1 MDFEGEP
8 GSDVGNGLPDEHTD
22 ESPTVADAAATD
34 AQQQPSPPPAGPDTA
49 ADDQQSA
56 DSADTSPATADP
68 AVEAHHEDG
77 DAAWPAADLV
87 GTVPAEETAEETAD
101 PGDDSDAPIELGD
114 ASPAAPGALPE
125 HVRGET
131 VNLKQGGVQTID
143 ASTVTITQGGA
154 GRVNSD
160 TMTLDQ
166 SGVAIARTNTLT
178 LGSGAS
184 AFAIVANQATVE
196 KGANAFI
203 LVSRSFEG
211 DVQPTI
217 DWRTA
222 LGFGAGLGL
231 VLAIIRR
238 LR

>member
-1 MDFEGEP
+1 MDFEREP
-8 GSDVGNGLPDEHTD
+8 GSDLASGLPDEHAD
-22 ESPTVADAAATD
+22 ESPTVADAASAD
-34 AQQQPSPPPAGPDTA
+34 A

-56 DSADTSPATADP
+56 DSADTPPARADP

-87 GTVPAEETAEETAD
+87 GTAPAEETAEETAD

-114 ASPAAPGALPE
+114 ASPAAPGALPD
-125 HVRGET
+125 HVHGET

-184 AFAIVANQATVE
+184 AFAIVANHATVE
-196 KGANAFI
+196 EGANAFI